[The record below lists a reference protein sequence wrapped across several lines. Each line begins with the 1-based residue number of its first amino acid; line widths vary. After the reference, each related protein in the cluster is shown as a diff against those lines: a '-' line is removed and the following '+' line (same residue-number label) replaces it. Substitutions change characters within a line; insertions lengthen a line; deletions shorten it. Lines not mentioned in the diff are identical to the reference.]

1 MLKNIILTTAI
12 ATAMSLNANAQASH
26 MSIDSKGHI
35 CIANGNSIWYANSP
49 SSQWISLAPPV
60 GGNCTW
66 IDYIAPKTLAACV
79 EKDGEGRLYIS
90 TNNGKTWKLK
100 KIASKPC
107 SAAFFSEESG
117 LWLSFSDTDILN
129 TKDEGSSWKT
139 YHAPALPSTYITD
152 ICMMSASEGL
162 FGVSSNKI
170 LRTSDGGKTFQT
182 VSTPFDKTKRSNSA
196 GNDAISKIMRIGRFY
211 VVKQGG
217 MSGDYYIT
225 SYDNINWQRMT
236 DVSFASITEA
246 GTLMT
251 VSYNNTVQEYDD
263 KLSRSWKK
271 ELTNDTKPHF
281 ISSACVDQNYA
292 YICFDDKIWFTDG
305 ETVNVVTPTDID
317 GKHIEH
323 AAPEHNIAIAEPAPA
338 PKKRSEECEKA
349 VNLFLDGKYEAAFP
363 LLEAQADKNDNEI
376 LENLA
381 YCYEEGKGTE
391 QDYAKAIQLY
401 ARAANN
407 GSDYA
412 LLNMGHYYLNGWG
425 VQKDTVRA
433 LALWDRA
440 ADHGYDFANQD
451 LANHYTYEGD
461 FEKAAK
467 YIGKSV
473 ALGNKDAMHKYA
485 TLLMDGIGV
494 KQDSLLGMT
503 YVKKAAD
510 LGVADAMTYIGDAYL
525 TGRILPKN
533 DLLGVTYLEKAI
545 EAGDIYAKKFLA
557 RCYLKGEGTDHDNK
571 LGFQYL
577 KEAADAG
584 DTEAYNGVASCFL
597 EGVGTLP
604 DPEQAIHYLKLSE
617 AAGDGSAAL
626 KIKDIENAMARTQYQ
641 KKEK

>member
-1 MLKNIILTTAI
+1 MLKNIILTTAF
-12 ATAMSLNANAQASH
+12 ATAMSLNANAQSH
-26 MSIDSKGHI
+26 MSIDNKGHM
-35 CIANGNSIWYANSP
+35 CIANGNSIWYANNP

-79 EKDGEGRLYIS
+79 EKEGEGRLYIS

-129 TKDEGSSWKT
+129 TKDEGRTWKT
-139 YHAPALPSTYITD
+139 YHTPALPSTYITD
-152 ICMMSASEGL
+152 ICMMSANEGL

-170 LRTSDGGKTFQT
+170 LRTLDGGKNFQT
-182 VSTPFDKTKRSNSA
+182 VSTPFDKVKRNTS

-217 MSGDYYIT
+217 AFGNYYIT
-225 SYDNINWQRMT
+225 SYDNINWQTMP

-251 VSYNNTVQEYDD
+251 VSNNNTVQEYDD

-271 ELTNDTKPHF
+271 NLTNDTDPHF
-281 ISSACVDQNYA
+281 VSSICVDQNYA
-292 YICFDDKIWFTDG
+292 YVCFDDKVWFTDG
-305 ETVNVVTPTDID
+305 DSVNVVTPTDFD
-317 GKHIEH
+317 GKHLENT
-323 AAPEHNIAIAEPAPA
+323 ANEYDIAIAEPAIA
-338 PKKRSEECEKA
+338 TKKRSEECEKA
-349 VNLFLDGKYEAAFP
+349 VNLFLDGNYEAAFP

-391 QDYAKAIQLY
+391 QNYGKAAQLY
-401 ARAANN
+401 AQAAKN

-412 LLNMGHYYLNGWG
+412 LLNLGHYYLNGWG

-433 LALWDRA
+433 LQLWDRA

-461 FEKAAK
+461 VEKAAK

-473 ALGNKDAMHKYA
+473 ALGNKDAIYKYA
-485 TLLMDGIGV
+485 MLTMDGIGV
-494 KQDSLLGMT
+494 KKDSIQGMN
-503 YVKKAAD
+503 YLKKAAD
-510 LGVADAMTYIGDAYL
+510 LGVAEAMTYIGDSYI

-533 DLLGVTYLEKAI
+533 TLLGVAYIEKAI
-545 EAGDIYAKKFLA
+545 ENGDIYAKKFLA
-557 RCYLKGEGTDHDNK
+557 RCYLKGEGTDRDNK
-571 LGFQYL
+571 LGFKLL

-584 DTEAYNGVASCFL
+584 DAEAYNGVASCFL
-597 EGVGTLP
+597 EGAGTLP
-604 DPEQAIHYLKLSE
+604 DPEMAIHYLKLAE
-617 AAGDGSAAL
+617 ASGDTSATL
-626 KIKDIENAMARTQYQ
+626 KIKDVQNMMARTQSP
-641 KKEK
+641 KK